1 MATEEAKRNGLT
13 RRQAVGWIT
22 VGGATIALPKFLHPS
37 AAAAQTGQENAD
49 AMALFLGQDRLP
61 VPPENAKRYTT
72 ACQFCNVGCGYIVYT
87 WPVDNT
93 PDQGAGLLGG
103 EPAKALGEWVAPSFV
118 TRRDINGVDSYI
130 AIVPDK
136 DCVVNKGDHSPRGGT
151 NALTVYTDREH
162 PLTQPSERLLKP
174 QIRK

>member
-93 PDQGAGLLGG
+93 PDQGSGLLGG
-103 EPAKALGEWVAPSFV
+103 EPGELGVTWVR
-118 TRRDINGVDSYI
+118 RRDGRLEELAGADQTILEPGEAV
-130 AIVPDK
+130 IVRTPT
-136 DCVVNKGDHSPRGGT
+136 GGG
-151 NALTVYTDREH
+151 YG
-162 PLTQPSERLLKP
+162 SE
-174 QIRK
+174 

>member
-1 MATEEAKRNGLT
+1 MATDEAKRNGLT
-13 RRQAVGWIT
+13 RRQAVGWMT
-22 VGGATIALPKFLHPS
+22 VGGATIALPRFLQPS
-37 AAAAQTGQENAD
+37 EAAAQSGQENAD

-72 ACQFCNVGCGYIVYT
+72 ACQFCNVGCGYIAYT
-87 WPVDNT
+87 WPVDDT
-93 PDQGAGLLGG
+93 PDEGAGAIEGK
-103 EPAKALGEWVAPSFV
+103 EPVGALGEWVSPSFL

-151 NALTVYTDREH
+151 NALTVYTEREH
-162 PLTQPSERLLKP
+162 PLTKPSERLLKP
-174 QIRK
+174 